1 MRKASQKVVDVDK
14 REYIDIIGQDFQSWP
29 EKTAHEN
36 GPLPG
41 SREPFRVIDELRS
54 MDSLHA

>member
-41 SREPFRVIDELRS
+41 AESHFE
-54 MDSLHA
+54 